1 MQTDPNWANF
11 LWDDK
16 KQKVCEDQLLNV
28 TRAHPLQLQLIDFG
42 ATREYSVEFMD
53 KWYRLLKSVI
63 DNDRE
68 AMREYSLKVGYLTGE
83 ENEVGCRLSSR
94 EL

>member
-1 MQTDPNWANF
+1 
-11 LWDDK
+11 
-16 KQKVCEDQLLNV
+16 LLFNQ
-28 TRAHPLQLQLIDFG
+28 QLQLIDFG
-42 ATREYSVEFMD
+42 ATREYSTEFID

-83 ENEVGCRLSSR
+83 ENEVSCIVCTPAT
-94 EL
+94 

>member
-1 MQTDPNWANF
+1 MASCISLT
-11 LWDDK
+11 
-16 KQKVCEDQLLNV
+16 
-28 TRAHPLQLQLIDFG
+28 HPQLQLIDFG

-68 AMREYSLKVGYLTGE
+68 AMEEYSLKVGYLTGE
-83 ENEVGCRLSSR
+83 ENEVGVPIFH
-94 EL
+94 ENPADFY

>member
-11 LWDDK
+11 LYDRK
-16 KQKVCEDQLLNV
+16 KEN
-28 TRAHPLQLQLIDFG
+28 LQLIDFG

-63 DNDRE
+63 DNDRVSME
-68 AMREYSLKVGYLTGE
+68 KYSRAVGYLTGE
-83 ENEVGCRLSSR
+83 EKKVSTPAKKQNKIKQKQENRR
-94 EL
+94 ENRS